1 MMGGS
6 DRRGLGL
13 PIEIDQVVRQAA
25 ADRDLAHIG
34 VRRKQEAGFLDVV
47 DSEDMFLDL
56 LGRFREARI
65 IP

>member
-1 MMGGS
+1 MGGS

-25 ADRDLAHIG
+25 ADRDLAYLG
-34 VRRKQEAGFLDVV
+34 VRRKQEAGLRDVV

-56 LGRFREARI
+56 PGRIRQERI